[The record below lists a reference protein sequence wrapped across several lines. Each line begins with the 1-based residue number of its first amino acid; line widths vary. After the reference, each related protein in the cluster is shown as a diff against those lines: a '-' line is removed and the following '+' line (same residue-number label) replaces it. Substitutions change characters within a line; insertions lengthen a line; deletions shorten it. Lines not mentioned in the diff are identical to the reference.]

1 MVIIHTHT
9 HTHTYIIYTHIY
21 MYIYIYIYIYV
32 YIYSHIYMAIYTW
45 SYHALSKRTEALFAR
60 PIELG
65 GVMQQRIHPQI
76 ARRLHLFWPR
86 HTSGQ

>member
-1 MVIIHTHT
+1 
-9 HTHTYIIYTHIY
+9 
-21 MYIYIYIYIYV
+21 
-32 YIYSHIYMAIYTW
+32 MAIYTW